1 MLHSYDDHAF
11 CPSQKE
17 TANNVLEKLSAPKP
31 LCGKWLP
38 KDDTKQ
44 KANASHSKNKKSYLI
59 WVKTFQ
65 NKQNITLFYI
75 FICSSISEI
84 ASLDR

>member
-31 LCGKWLP
+31 LCGKWFP

-44 KANASHSKNKKSYLI
+44 MANASHSK
-59 WVKTFQ
+59 V
-65 NKQNITLFYI
+65 
-75 FICSSISEI
+75 
-84 ASLDR
+84 AR

>member
-31 LCGKWLP
+31 LCGKWFP

-44 KANASHSKNKKSYLI
+44 KANASYDRLFGTRTDTSQQRFLDWHLHINSIYLSR
-59 WVKTFQ
+59 KDL
-65 NKQNITLFYI
+65 LF
-75 FICSSISEI
+75 
-84 ASLDR
+84 

>member
-31 LCGKWLP
+31 LCGKWFP

-44 KANASHSKNKKSYLI
+44 MANASHSKNEKSNLI
-59 WVKTFQ
+59 SVKTLQDKQ
-65 NKQNITLFYI
+65 NKSFFYI

-84 ASLDR
+84 ASLDK

>member
-1 MLHSYDDHAF
+1 MLHSYDGHAF

-44 KANASHSKNKKSYLI
+44 KANASHSK
-59 WVKTFQ
+59 V
-65 NKQNITLFYI
+65 
-75 FICSSISEI
+75 
-84 ASLDR
+84 AR

>member
-31 LCGKWLP
+31 LCGKWFP

-44 KANASHSKNKKSYLI
+44 MANASHIKWPDVYCDVKLSKLH
-59 WVKTFQ
+59 
-65 NKQNITLFYI
+65 
-75 FICSSISEI
+75 
-84 ASLDR
+84 